1 MKAKELAKL
10 LMTHPD
16 WDTALFGE
24 LVLMVDVFAAC
35 IETGRMP
42 THGSPCHRKARQL
55 VDKSGM
61 KPKRKRRRLPPN
73 AESEVSE

>member
-1 MKAKELAKL
+1 MSE
-10 LMTHPD
+10 PSP
-16 WDTALFGE
+16 ALSGE
-24 LVLMVDVFAAC
+24 FVLMVDVFAAC
-35 IETGRMP
+35 IETGIMP

-73 AESEVSE
+73 EEVSIER